1 MLTSYLP
8 DESRVSRPLD
18 DGAWK
23 PACES
28 DAASRLQRP
37 TRTPVQPAGME
48 ARQRV
53 ERCAARVRAEREDRL
68 ETRQTGAQPR
78 DRTPIRRLQ
87 VSCTA
92 IVLAGLGRCLGS
104 APRFAL
110 SQSAVL
116 LLNEHRHRTG
126 VAARNGTGVTGIAD
140 PRIRLSA
147 TATHAPKDLNPD
159 CGGWSSECCRYTR
172 DA

>member
-1 MLTSYLP
+1 MLLPIEREPPNWLPQGVLTSYLS

-78 DRTPIRRLQ
+78 DRTPIRSLQ
-87 VSCTA
+87 NSCTA
-92 IVLAGLGRCLGS
+92 IVLAGLGWILGA
-104 APRFAL
+104 APRFTP

-116 LLNEHRHRTG
+116 LLNDTHRRNGVALRSRTG
-126 VAARNGTGVTGIAD
+126 LSGFAGRGIAD
-140 PRIRLSA
+140 LPSRRVGTPPRI
-147 TATHAPKDLNPD
+147 
-159 CGGWSSECCRYTR
+159 
-172 DA
+172 